1 MAKAKN
7 WTHLVEKYRGQWV
20 ALADDETTVLAAA
33 ATAKEAHQTA
43 QIVGILDSLPRE
55 SENNPDVRE
64 AHDVAMQ
71 FAGTA
76 PNPKY

>member
-20 ALADDETTVLAAA
+20 ALGDDEITVLAAA

-43 QIVGILDSLPRE
+43 LQRASSPILYHVPETLDL
-55 SENNPDVRE
+55 
-64 AHDVAMQ
+64 
-71 FAGTA
+71 FAGV
-76 PNPKY
+76 